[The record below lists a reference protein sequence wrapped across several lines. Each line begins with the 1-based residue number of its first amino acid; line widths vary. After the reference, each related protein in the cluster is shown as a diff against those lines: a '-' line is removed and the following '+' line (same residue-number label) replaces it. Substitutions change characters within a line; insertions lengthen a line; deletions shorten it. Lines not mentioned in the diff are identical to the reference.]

1 MTPEA
6 ALTELLGRVGARFG
20 ESVTVS
26 TQELNQWPAAAVSAL
41 KAQGLLLKARPAKS
55 VVCPGCEQEC
65 SMAVHTVTHP
75 QTTAA
80 TSFVVCDKR
89 SDIHRVAIGA
99 AQLALWRCD
108 TKSVCGFVAAC
119 LGLQPTSM
127 QPPDDDSLLVG
138 VARGNKRTQMLCL
151 RVVQGHLTLVAG
163 RNGLPLTGVIGFEN
177 GHFILDQVAIG
188 HMVDTST
195 TADPRH
201 TPSTVKREARKLD
214 TQAMYGSWQKAY
226 RALLKKSPG
235 KSDVWYAQQI
245 AKTGIA
251 QGRNASTIKKHM
263 LPRAPAGQPL

>member
-1 MTPEA
+1 MTPCA
-6 ALTELLGRVGARFG
+6 TLSELLSRVGARFG

-108 TKSVCGFVAAC
+108 AKAVCGFVAAS
-119 LGLQPTSM
+119 LGLQQTSV
-127 QPPDDDSLLVG
+127 QPPDEGSLLIG
-138 VARGNKRTQMLCL
+138 VVRGKKRTQMLCL
-151 RVVQGHLTLVAG
+151 RVVQGHLRLVAG
-163 RNGLPLTGVIGFEN
+163 ADGLPLTDVIVFEN
-177 GHFILDQVAIG
+177 SCFTLDQVAIR
-188 HMVDTST
+188 HMVDAAT

-201 TPSTVKREARKLD
+201 TPSAVKREARKVE
-214 TQAMYGSWQKAY
+214 TQAMYATWQKAY
-226 RALLKKSPG
+226 RALLKKNPG
-235 KSDVWYAQQI
+235 KPDVWYSQQI
-245 AKTGIA
+245 AKLSIA
-251 QGRNASTIKKHM
+251 QGRDASTIKKHM
-263 LPRAPAGQPL
+263 LT